1 MVRKMENDKKV
12 TRTNVLELWANKHP
26 EVTRWLTKLQKKD
39 QSALCFYKFCQWAH
53 KTPLELLALKEQDA
67 KVSPPPNTCEKLLD
81 DFVGDDNTQF
91 KNSQKYIIT
100 IAVKSF
106 FKWSYRDLAKA
117 SGIVSFQK
125 VKPYNALSKEGLRKL
140 WNRTLNPRD
149 RALIP
154 FVTCTG
160 IAKETLQN
168 LKWSHLE
175 ENWETKDLP
184 CINISAELLKGHAK
198 GKYQNVKQI
207 TFLTP
212 EAKRELTNYKEW
224 IEDKLGRKVTP
235 QDNIWLS
242 TYKPYEPLSY
252 AMLGNYV
259 VILSH
264 KAKVPF
270 SLHDGRRW
278 INTALE
284 QIGISPNWARKI
296 RGRKVKGEEA
306 PYSQPAIEQL
316 RAKFAEA
323 VPLLE
328 FTHEDTGL
336 EQRIQ
341 RQEAITEIQ
350 SKLVSGEPLTETD
363 RAKIKQ
369 FGIQLREK
377 GKKKP
382 DKADC
387 EDGSHC
393 QKIVSEADLAKFLDE
408 GWKVVAT
415 LPSGS
420 IVIDR

>member
-1 MVRKMENDKKV
+1 MEKKV
-12 TRTNVLELWANKHP
+12 TRRNVLELWANKYP
-26 EVTRWLTKLQKKD
+26 EVTRWLTKLQQKD
-39 QSALCFYKFCQWAH
+39 QTALSFYKFCQWAH

-67 KVSPPPNTCEKLLD
+67 KVSPPPNIVEKLLD
-81 DFVGDDNTQF
+81 DFVGDENREF
-91 KNSQKYIIT
+91 KNSLKYGIT

-140 WNRTLNPRD
+140 WNRALNPRD

-160 IAKETLQN
+160 IAKETLAN

-175 ENWETKDLP
+175 DNWETKDLP
-184 CINISAELLKGHAK
+184 CINITAELLKGHGK

-207 TFLTP
+207 TFLSP
-212 EAKRELTNYKEW
+212 EAKRELINYKEW

-235 QDNIWLS
+235 QDNVWLS
-242 TYKPYEPLSY
+242 TYKPYTPLSY
-252 AMLGNYV
+252 AMLGNEIN
-259 VILSH
+259 ILSH

-284 QIGISPNWARKI
+284 QIGISSNWARKI

-316 RAKFAEA
+316 REKFKEAVQLVEFTSGESKILEDRVRELEEFKAGLTPDQITKGRRLGIIKRKMASKPEELESCENGKHCDGEQNFRQIAEA
-323 VPLLE
+323 ELLDYLKTGWKI
-328 FTHEDTGL
+328 THNLANG
-336 EQRIQ
+336 QIIIQ
-341 RQEAITEIQ
+341 R
-350 SKLVSGEPLTETD
+350 
-363 RAKIKQ
+363 
-369 FGIQLREK
+369 
-377 GKKKP
+377 
-382 DKADC
+382 
-387 EDGSHC
+387 
-393 QKIVSEADLAKFLDE
+393 
-408 GWKVVAT
+408 
-415 LPSGS
+415 
-420 IVIDR
+420 